1 MTRQNIISLVI
12 ESFFVYTVLKGRI
25 QIAKAS
31 IIAVISIVV
40 FGALGSLRSGSI
52 DDLIG
57 VKPEYSW
64 IPSSFTWVYSYFYFN
79 ILNLDNVINYSA
91 APYYDRSSL
100 TGFLPSFLRGDNT
113 QDYDSTLELI
123 NFNIASYM
131 YPLYADMGRYWLYT
145 FTGMAAF
152 VTKIY
157 FDKLNYRKDFPLIAS
172 CSVLYF
178 CALMSFFV
186 NFWAYLPIISQ
197 LIFIPLLW
205 RFVRR

>member
-31 IIAVISIVV
+31 IIAVISIVA

-57 VKPEYSW
+57 AKPEYSW

-79 ILNLDNVINYSA
+79 ILLNDNVINYSA

-113 QDYDSTLELI
+113 QDYDSTLNL
-123 NFNIASYM
+123 ST
-131 YPLYADMGRYWLYT
+131 LTL
-145 FTGMAAF
+145 
-152 VTKIY
+152 
-157 FDKLNYRKDFPLIAS
+157 PLI
-172 CSVLYF
+172 C
-178 CALMSFFV
+178 
-186 NFWAYLPIISQ
+186 
-197 LIFIPLLW
+197 IPLCGYGSILAVYFYW
-205 RFVRR
+205 HGGICH